1 MVNVRPRKTRVSCA
15 VFFPIAF
22 SWPYCTKHLRG
33 GLPRANYCWI
43 THGRSWQTQMLIA
56 HYVPII
62 LVAPAHQRNPWN
74 NKLLWNM
81 VSPPLPI
88 ETRCVKQMR
97 LHEYLYGI
105 AVKQTW
111 KDHLQKSTMN
121 PTDDFQLKKCPRLN
135 KFQHKIKTKEIQH
148 NSIDGGFLGYHPR
161 SDSEIIHHTCTWI
174 HQ

>member
-1 MVNVRPRKTRVSCA
+1 MANVRPRKTRVSCA
-15 VFFPIAF
+15 VFFQLHFPDRT
-22 SWPYCTKHLRG
+22 CTKHLRG

-62 LVAPAHQRNPWN
+62 LVAPAHQCNPWN
-74 NKLLWNM
+74 NKLPWNM

-88 ETRCVKQMR
+88 ETRCANKWDYTSIIRYSRKANMEGPSSKID
-97 LHEYLYGI
+97 HESNWWFPI
-105 AVKQTW
+105 
-111 KDHLQKSTMN
+111 
-121 PTDDFQLKKCPRLN
+121 KKNKLN
-135 KFQHKIKTKEIQH
+135 NFQHKIKNKKIQH

-161 SDSEIIHHTCTWI
+161 SDPEIIHHTCTWI